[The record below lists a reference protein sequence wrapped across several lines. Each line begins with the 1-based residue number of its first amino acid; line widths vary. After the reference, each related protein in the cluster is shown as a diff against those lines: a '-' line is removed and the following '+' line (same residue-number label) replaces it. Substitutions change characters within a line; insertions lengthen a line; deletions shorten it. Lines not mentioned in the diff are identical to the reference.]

1 MRLFLIFCFKPEA
14 SDGFRGGS
22 VAQHRL
28 LSLKPA
34 FQQTHVAEPNFCF
47 APDKRSVAT
56 GSVFS
61 VRSAAGRL
69 GRQRVAGTGGRAGT
83 GRTPHA
89 RHLRPHRVD
98 AEGGR
103 GAAVRLPGRWLCAC
117 APVRHPV
124 RSPLQG
130 RSATRPVPGSWSAP
144 LPPPQPRL
152 VSSECGISRRADARV
167 ATWFPPPGAA
177 LSLLESENLC
187 LCA

>member
-22 VAQHRL
+22 VAQHGF

-69 GRQRVAGTGGRAGT
+69 GRQRVAGTGGARGPGGPRTRGTCVHTAWMRKADAARRSTCRGGGCARAHLYA
-83 GRTPHA
+83 TPS
-89 RHLRPHRVD
+89 
-98 AEGGR
+98 G
-103 GAAVRLPGRWLCAC
+103 LPCNVA
-117 APVRHPV
+117 
-124 RSPLQG
+124 
-130 RSATRPVPGSWSAP
+130 
-144 LPPPQPRL
+144 QPRVL
-152 VSSECGISRRADARV
+152 SPA
-167 ATWFPPPGAA
+167 PGA
-177 LSLLESENLC
+177 LPDRKSVV
-187 LCA
+187 